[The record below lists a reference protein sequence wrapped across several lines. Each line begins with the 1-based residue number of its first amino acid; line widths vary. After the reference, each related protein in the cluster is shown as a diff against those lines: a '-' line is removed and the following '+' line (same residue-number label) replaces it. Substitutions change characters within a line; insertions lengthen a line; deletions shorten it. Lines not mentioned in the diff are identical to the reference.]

1 MGQQNDDPR
10 VVGSSI
16 VLLQERFKQ
25 LQRLKEMREERQ
37 LRKPLP
43 QSTGGYHEAAKLRMS
58 FSTSG
63 AAFHDPLALGLN
75 SINAHD
81 HASRF
86 RTTNPQGFPSS
97 AAAAAAAAA
106 GGNGTGSFFGNV
118 DVDTSLH
125 L

>member
-1 MGQQNDDPR
+1 MGRQNNDPR

-25 LQRLKEMREERQ
+25 LERVKEMREERQ
-37 LRKPLP
+37 LLRPLP
-43 QSTGGYHEAAKLRMS
+43 QSTDSYDEAAKLRMS
-58 FSTSG
+58 FPMSG
-63 AAFHDPLALGLN
+63 TVFHDPLALGLN
-75 SINAHD
+75 SIHVHD
-81 HASRF
+81 HASGL
-86 RTTNPQGFPSS
+86 RTTKPQGFPS
-97 AAAAAAAAA
+97 AAAA

>member
-1 MGQQNDDPR
+1 MGRQNNDPR

-37 LRKPLP
+37 LLKPLP
-43 QSTGGYHEAAKLRMS
+43 QSTDSYDEATKSCTS

-63 AAFHDPLALGLN
+63 AAFRDPLALGLN
-75 SINAHD
+75 PNAHD

-86 RTTNPQGFPSS
+86 RTTKPQEFPS
-97 AAAAAAAAA
+97 A
-106 GGNGTGSFFGNV
+106 GAGGTGSFFGNV
-118 DVDTSLH
+118 DVVDTSLH

>member
-1 MGQQNDDPR
+1 MGRQNDDPR

-25 LQRLKEMREERQ
+25 LQRLKEMRRERQ
-37 LRKPLP
+37 LRKLLP
-43 QSTGGYHEAAKLRMS
+43 QSTDGYHEAAKLRMS
-58 FSTSG
+58 FSTLG

-75 SINAHD
+75 SINSHD

-97 AAAAAAAAA
+97 SAAVAAA

>member
-1 MGQQNDDPR
+1 MGRQNNDPR

-37 LRKPLP
+37 LLKPLP
-43 QSTGGYHEAAKLRMS
+43 QSTDGYDEAAKLRMS

-81 HASRF
+81 RASRF
-86 RTTNPQGFPSS
+86 RTTKAQGFPS
-97 AAAAAAAAA
+97 AAAAA
-106 GGNGTGSFFGNV
+106 GGNGTGSFFGSV